1 MEMDDS
7 QVNMMLLFIFV
18 VTKTDSSLISLM
30 WKNRKNRK
38 KKTNKKNNCILQC
51 DFFCIIDLR
60 WTSGTHYFFLGVSKA
75 SPKRSS
81 LQFFTQ
87 YLHTNITYRIKTLG
101 YFFSSSFSE
110 NSCCL
115 LAGEAHGLSFSVL
128 SSVLCLFSFL
138 PCFLFLS
145 FFFFFLLLPFC
156 ICPLSMKPKSMR
168 TRGIRVPAGVR
179 RSDPLWV
186 SHVALVKWGLDLKS
200 HTHIHTHTHIN
211 VCSYVYLVSQLW
223 CCFVTFY
230 FLTTFFHLFLFSTS
244 FYEILFILKSDHA
257 NSLFIQN
264 EYTALTFAHVNIF
277 PKKNS
282 TPTTSIFF
290 SSSSSCTWYISVLL
304 WLSKYLSGRD
314 I

>member
-128 SSVLCLFSFL
+128 SSVLCLFSF
-138 PCFLFLS
+138 C
-145 FFFFFLLLPFC
+145 
-156 ICPLSMKPKSMR
+156 
-168 TRGIRVPAGVR
+168 
-179 RSDPLWV
+179 
-186 SHVALVKWGLDLKS
+186 
-200 HTHIHTHTHIN
+200 
-211 VCSYVYLVSQLW
+211 
-223 CCFVTFY
+223 
-230 FLTTFFHLFLFSTS
+230 
-244 FYEILFILKSDHA
+244 HA
-257 NSLFIQN
+257 
-264 EYTALTFAHVNIF
+264 
-277 PKKNS
+277 
-282 TPTTSIFF
+282 
-290 SSSSSCTWYISVLL
+290 SSSSLSSFFSFSCHFAFAPWAWNQSQWEPGVYGSQQGWGDQTLFEYHMWR
-304 WLSKYLSGRD
+304 WLNGG
-314 I
+314 